1 MNRRAF
7 LAASGV
13 ATLGLASPDKIAL
26 GDDVFLTDTWREL
39 GGRCIGIVTNQTGV
53 TSQGQSIVDAARRN
67 PQICVKALFSP
78 EHGLRGD
85 RAAGAYVGSY
95 VDPVSGLPVNSLYGA
110 TRRPSA
116 AMLAGIDVLVFDIQD
131 VGARAY
137 TYISTMAYVMEAA
150 AHYGKEIWVLDR
162 PNPIGGATVEG
173 PVLEPEYKSF
183 IGLYPIAMRHGMTI
197 GELAQLFNEAFG
209 IHAKLRVVP
218 MRGWQREMLWGD
230 TGLAWVQSSPN
241 IPNWRTTILYPCTG
255 LLPGAG
261 INNATGT
268 AKPFQYAGA
277 YGLSSE
283 RYASAMNAIGLPG
296 ISFQPIAWSPLSGF
310 WSGKTLS
317 GVALG
322 VYEPRAFLAVRTAV
336 ELLVTA
342 RDISPGVISVQ
353 SKYAIDRDWGT
364 DTLREGLQSGK
375 SANEIIAQW
384 SPRLAEFKKLRE
396 RYLLY

>member
-7 LAASGV
+7 LAASSV
-13 ATLGLASPDKIAL
+13 VTLGLASPDKIAL

-53 TSQGQSIVDAARRN
+53 TSQGQSILDAARRN

-95 VDPVSGLPVNSLYGA
+95 VDPLSGLPVYSLYGA

-162 PNPIGGATVEG
+162 PNPIGGATVES

-209 IHAKLRVVP
+209 IHAKLRVIP

-384 SPRLAEFKKLRE
+384 NPRLAEFKKLRE

>member
-7 LAASGV
+7 LAASSV
-13 ATLGLASPDKIAL
+13 VTLGLASPDKIAL

-53 TSQGQSIVDAARRN
+53 TSQGQSILDAARRN

>member
-296 ISFQPIAWSPLSGF
+296 ISFQPIAWSPPNGF

-342 RDISPGVISVQ
+342 RDISPGIISVQ

-384 SPRLAEFKKLRE
+384 NPRLAEFKKLRE

>member
-7 LAASGV
+7 LAGPAIL
-13 ATLGLASPDKIAL
+13 TLGAASTEQLIL
-26 GDDVFLTDTWREL
+26 GDDVFLESAWREL

-53 TSQGQSIVDAARRN
+53 TSQGESIVDAARRN
-67 PQICVKALFSP
+67 PQICVKALFAP

-85 RAAGAYVGSY
+85 RPAGAYVPSY
-95 VDPVSGLPVNSLYGA
+95 VDPKSDLPVYSLYGA
-110 TRRPSA
+110 TRHPSA
-116 AMLAGIDVLVFDIQD
+116 AMLSGIDVLVFDIQD

-137 TYISTMAYVMEAA
+137 TFVSTMAYVMEAA
-150 AHYGKEIWVLDR
+150 ARYGKEIWILDR

-197 GELAQLFNEAFG
+197 GELAQLFNESFG
-209 IHAKLRVVP
+209 IHAKLRVIP
-218 MRGWQREMLWGD
+218 MRGWQRSMVWGD
-230 TGLAWVQSSPN
+230 TGLEWVQSSPN
-241 IPNWRTTILYPCTG
+241 IPTWRTTLLYPCTG

-277 YGLSSE
+277 YGLDSE
-283 RYASAMNAIGLPG
+283 RYSGAMNALALAGV
-296 ISFQPIAWSPLSGF
+296 SFQPVSWSPPSGF
-310 WSGKTLS
+310 WAGKTLS

-322 VYEPRAFLAVRTAV
+322 VYEPHAFLAVRTAV

-342 RDISPGVISVQ
+342 REISPRVISVQ
-353 SKYAIDRDWGT
+353 SRYGIDRDWGT
-364 DTLREGLQSGK
+364 DTLREGLLAGK
-375 SANEIIAQW
+375 SADEIIAQW
-384 SPRLAEFKKLRE
+384 KPRLTEFVRLRE